1 MLETIRQIG
10 VFMIAAQA
18 VVHFAP
24 GRQYEKYI
32 KSVSGIMILLL
43 FLKPVLQSAGAE
55 WEEPRALL
63 EKWESSADLPDFS
76 VKMQTGGVTE
86 EVAARMETALMGRL
100 NRELT
105 GEAYFVSRV
114 SLRLVQDP
122 GAEAGTLLP
131 EITVFLRERAE
142 AEAGRRIEIGE
153 IVIGQTPET
162 DAGEP
167 FSSYRSRF
175 AVLLEMEEERVEVRP
190 DGRG

>member
-76 VKMQTGGVTE
+76 VQMQTGGVTE

-122 GAEAGTLLP
+122 GAEAGTLLT

-175 AVLLEMEEERVEVRP
+175 AALLEMEEERVEVRP